1 MKHQDPEFV
10 AKLEKAIKEKYGDI
24 AIQNPRKFW
33 DEEKEEKYLQ
43 SLKEELE
50 KKRLKS
56 LEKSKINDNGVLIYG
71 DLINKGVDRSC
82 PVCNEYSI
90 SKKDDVYMQKFSC
103 CYTCYVQWV
112 VDREKRWNSGW
123 RPENNE

>member
-1 MKHQDPEFV
+1 MQNE
-10 AKLEKAIKEKYGDI
+10 EKAIKEKYGDI

-56 LEKSKINDNGVLIYG
+56 DQKVM
-71 DLINKGVDRSC
+71 
-82 PVCNEYSI
+82 
-90 SKKDDVYMQKFSC
+90 KK
-103 CYTCYVQWV
+103 
-112 VDREKRWNSGW
+112 
-123 RPENNE
+123 